1 MCRQNLA
8 NTANFNFRY
17 TIPATLNVRPCL
29 PFNPLLLE
37 GHEMPVLL
45 LLTLKRKKKPLLV
58 KQYTISLESLC

>member
-8 NTANFNFRY
+8 NTANVDFGY
-17 TIPATLNVRPCL
+17 TIPATLNVRPCS

-45 LLTLKRKKKPLLV
+45 LLTLMRKRCP
-58 KQYTISLESLC
+58 C